1 MERTASL
8 ERVPAAFS
16 LFQHYDDFSARGDPT
31 PKQAAVPQPPRL
43 EPQEPNSA
51 TSTTIAVYW
60 SMNKDDIIDS
70 FQVYCMEEPQDDQ
83 EVNELVEEYR
93 LTVKESCCI
102 FEDLEPDRCYQV
114 WVMAVNFTGC
124 SLPSERAIF
133 RTAPSTPVFR
143 AEDCTVCWNT
153 ATIRWWPAT
162 PEAAESYTLE
172 YCRQHSP
179 EDEGLRS
186 FSGIK
191 GLQLKVN
198 LQPNENY
205 FFYVRAVNAFGTS
218 EQSDAALI
226 STRGTRFLLLR
237 ETAHPALQ
245 ISSDGT
251 VISFAERRR
260 LREIPSVL
268 GEELPACGQHY
279 WETTV
284 TDCPAYRLG
293 ICSSSAV
300 RAGMLGQGETS
311 WYMHCS
317 EPQRYTFFSSGVAS
331 DVQVSECPA
340 RVGILL
346 DCTGQRLVF
355 LNAGSGQLLFVVQHR
370 FREGVH
376 PAFALEKP
384 GECTLHLGMEPP
396 ESVRHKR
403 P

>member
-1 MERTASL
+1 MESTASL
-8 ERVPAAFS
+8 ENMPAAFS
-16 LFQHYDDFSARGDPT
+16 LFEHYDDSSARSDQML
-31 PKQAAVPQPPRL
+31 KQVAVPQPPRL
-43 EPQEPNSA
+43 EPQEPSSA

-60 SMNKDDIIDS
+60 SVNKEDVVDS
-70 FQVYCMEEPQDDQ
+70 FQVYCVEEPQDDQ
-83 EVNELVEEYR
+83 EINELVEEYR

-133 RTAPSTPVFR
+133 RTAPSTAVIHV
-143 AEDCTVCWNT
+143 EDCTVCWNT
-153 ATIRWWPAT
+153 ATVRWRPAN
-162 PEAAESYTLE
+162 PEATETYTLE

-179 EDEGLRS
+179 EGEGLRS

-198 LQPNENY
+198 LPPNDNY
-205 FFYVRAVNAFGTS
+205 FFYVRATNASGTS
-218 EQSDAALI
+218 EQSEAALI

-245 ISSDGT
+245 ISANGT
-251 VISFAERRR
+251 VISFSERRR
-260 LREIPSVL
+260 LTEIPSVL

-284 TDCPAYRLG
+284 ADSPAYRLG
-293 ICSSSAV
+293 ICTSSAV
-300 RAGMLGQGETS
+300 RAGALGQGETS

-317 EPQRYTFFSSGVAS
+317 EPQRYTFFYSGI
-331 DVQVSECPA
+331 VSEVHATERPA

-346 DCTGQRLVF
+346 DYTNQRLLF
-355 LNAGSGQLLFVVQHR
+355 INAESGQLLFIVRHR
-370 FREGVH
+370 FNEGVH

-384 GECTLHLGMEPP
+384 GRCTLHLGLEPP
-396 ESVRHKR
+396 DSVRHK
-403 P
+403 

>member
-1 MERTASL
+1 MESTASL
-8 ERVPAAFS
+8 EKMPAAFS
-16 LFQHYDDFSARGDPT
+16 LFEHYDDSSARSDQML
-31 PKQAAVPQPPRL
+31 KQVAVPQPPRL

-60 SMNKDDIIDS
+60 SINKEDVIDS

-83 EVNELVEEYR
+83 ELNDLVEEYR
-93 LTVKESCCI
+93 VTVKESYCI

-133 RTAPSTPVFR
+133 RTAPSTPVIR

-153 ATIRWWPAT
+153 ATIRWQPANM
-162 PEAAESYTLE
+162 EATETYTLE
-172 YCRQHSP
+172 YCKQRSP
-179 EDEGLRS
+179 EGEGLRS

-198 LQPNENY
+198 LQPNDNY
-205 FFYVRAVNAFGTS
+205 FFYVRAINAFGTS
-218 EQSDAALI
+218 EQSEAALI

-237 ETAHPALQ
+237 DTAHPALQ
-245 ISSDGT
+245 ISSNGT
-251 VISFAERRR
+251 VISFTERRR
-260 LREIPSVL
+260 LTEVPSVL

-300 RAGMLGQGETS
+300 QAGALGQGETS

-317 EPQRYTFFSSGVAS
+317 EPQRYTFFYSGIVS
-331 DVQVSECPA
+331 DVHVTERAA

-346 DCTGQRLVF
+346 DYSNQRLLF
-355 LNAGSGQLLFVVQHR
+355 INAESGQLLFIVRHR
-370 FREGVH
+370 FNESVH

-384 GECTLHLGMEPP
+384 GKCTLHLGIEPP
-396 ESVRHKR
+396 DSTRHK
-403 P
+403 

>member
-1 MERTASL
+1 ML
-8 ERVPAAFS
+8 
-16 LFQHYDDFSARGDPT
+16 
-31 PKQAAVPQPPRL
+31 KQVAVPQPPRL
-43 EPQEPNSA
+43 ELQEPNSA

-60 SMNKDDIIDS
+60 SINKEDVIDS

-83 EVNELVEEYR
+83 ELNDLVEEYR
-93 LTVKESCCI
+93 VTVKESYCI

-133 RTAPSTPVFR
+133 RTAPSTPVIS

-153 ATIRWWPAT
+153 ATIRWRPANM
-162 PEAAESYTLE
+162 EATDTYTLE

-179 EDEGLRS
+179 EGEGLRS

-198 LQPNENY
+198 LQPNDNY
-205 FFYVRAVNAFGTS
+205 FFYVRAINAFGTS
-218 EQSDAALI
+218 EQSEAALI

-245 ISSDGT
+245 ISANGT
-251 VISFAERRR
+251 VISFTERRR
-260 LREIPSVL
+260 LTEIPSVL

-300 RAGMLGQGETS
+300 QAGALGQGETS

-317 EPQRYTFFSSGVAS
+317 EPQRTS
-331 DVQVSECPA
+331 
-340 RVGILL
+340 R
-346 DCTGQRLVF
+346 
-355 LNAGSGQLLFVVQHR
+355 
-370 FREGVH
+370 
-376 PAFALEKP
+376 
-384 GECTLHLGMEPP
+384 
-396 ESVRHKR
+396 
-403 P
+403 